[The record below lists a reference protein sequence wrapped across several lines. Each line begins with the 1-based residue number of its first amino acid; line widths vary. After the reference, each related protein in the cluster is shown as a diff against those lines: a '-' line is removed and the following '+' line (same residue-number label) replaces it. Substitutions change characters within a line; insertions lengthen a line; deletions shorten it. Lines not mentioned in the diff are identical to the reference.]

1 MGKMDGKQGSFNEQR
16 QTLTMTNTIQPIDI
30 KLIEKELNQDT
41 FVRKTNKLDNEIY
54 IVNHHNSPNV
64 VREIGRLREL
74 TFSVAGGGTGKGIDL
89 DSFDTSENCYDQLIV
104 YDREAQLISS
114 GYRFIYGEKVLNS
127 GEIELST
134 KHYFNFSDDFI
145 KDYLPYTIELGR
157 SWVHPG
163 YQSGKSKKGLFAL
176 DNLWDG
182 LGAIMVNYPEMKYFF
197 GKVTMYASYNIDARN
212 ALLHFMGT
220 YFPDNEKLVIP
231 IHPINMDTDLSQ
243 IKELLAGKN
252 FDDGLKALNG
262 FLKDHGERI
271 PPLINTYMKLSP
283 TMKSFGTAVNP
294 EFGGVE
300 ETGILVTTADIY
312 PEKTERHLVF

>member
-1 MGKMDGKQGSFNEQR
+1 MSEIIP
-16 QTLTMTNTIQPIDI
+16 TNNIQA
-30 KLIEKELNQDT
+30 IELELNENT
-41 FVRKTNKLDNEIY
+41 FVRNTNKANNEIY
-54 IVNHHNSPNV
+54 IVNFHNAPNT

-74 TFSVAGGGTGKGIDL
+74 TFSEAGGGTGKEIDI
-89 DSFDTSENCYDQLIV
+89 DDFDTSENCYDQLIV
-104 YDREAQLISS
+104 YDRDNQIISS
-114 GYRFIYGEKVLNS
+114 GYRFIYGEKVLNG

-134 KHYFNFSDDFI
+134 KHYFNFSDEFI

-157 SWVHPG
+157 SWVHPD
-163 YQSGKSKKGLFAL
+163 YQAGKSRKGLFAL

-197 GKVTMYASYNIDARN
+197 GKVTMYTSYNVDARN
-212 ALLHFMGT
+212 ALLYFMNS
-220 YFPDNEKLVIP
+220 YFPDKDKLVTA
-231 IHPINMDTDLSQ
+231 IHPIDMNANLSSV
-243 IKELLAGKN
+243 ETLLEGKN

-262 FLKDHGERI
+262 YLKEYGERI

-312 PEKTERHLVF
+312 PEKTERHLTF

>member
-1 MGKMDGKQGSFNEQR
+1 MS
-16 QTLTMTNTIQPIDI
+16 DI
-30 KLIEKELNQDT
+30 TPSENIKEIELELNKNT
-41 FVRKTNKLDNEIY
+41 FVRNTNKANNEIY
-54 IVNHHNSPNV
+54 IVNYHNAPNT

-74 TFSVAGGGTGKGIDL
+74 TFSEAGGGTGKEIDI
-89 DSFDTSENCYDQLIV
+89 DAFDTSENCYDQLIV
-104 YDREAQLISS
+104 YDRDNQIISS
-114 GYRFIYGEKVLNS
+114 GYRFIYGKKVLTG

-134 KHYFNFSDDFI
+134 KHYFNFSDEFI

-157 SWVHPG
+157 SWVHPD
-163 YQSGKSKKGLFAL
+163 YQAGKSRKGLFAL

-197 GKVTMYASYNIDARN
+197 GKVTMYTSYNVDARN
-212 ALLHFMGT
+212 ALLYFMNS
-220 YFPDNEKLVIP
+220 YFPDTNNLVTA
-231 IHPINMDTDLSQ
+231 IHPIDMDVDLSK
-243 IKELLAGKN
+243 IKALIVDKS

-262 FLKDHGERI
+262 FLKELGERI

-283 TMKSFGTAVNP
+283 NMKSFGTAINS

-312 PEKTERHLVF
+312 PEKTERHLTF

>member
-1 MGKMDGKQGSFNEQR
+1 MS
-16 QTLTMTNTIQPIDI
+16 DI
-30 KLIEKELNQDT
+30 IPSENIKAIELELNENT
-41 FVRKTNKLDNEIY
+41 FVRNTNKANNEIY
-54 IVNHHNSPNV
+54 IVNYHNAPNT

-74 TFSVAGGGTGKGIDL
+74 TFSEAGGGTGKEIDI
-89 DSFDTSENCYDQLIV
+89 DDFDTSENCYDQLIV
-104 YDREAQLISS
+104 YDRDNQIISS
-114 GYRFIYGEKVLNS
+114 GYRFIYGAKVLTG

-134 KHYFNFSDDFI
+134 KHYFNFSDEFI

-157 SWVHPG
+157 SWVHPD
-163 YQSGKSKKGLFAL
+163 YQAGKSRKGLFAL

-197 GKVTMYASYNIDARN
+197 GKVTMYTSYNVDARN
-212 ALLHFMGT
+212 ALLYFMNS
-220 YFPDNEKLVIP
+220 YFPDKDNLVTAIQP
-231 IHPINMDTDLSQ
+231 IDMDADLSK
-243 IKELLAGKN
+243 IKELLADKS

-262 FLKDHGERI
+262 FLKELGERI

-283 TMKSFGTAVNP
+283 TMKSFGTAINS

-312 PEKTERHLVF
+312 PEKTERHLTF